1 VPKRRQGIAAKGCV
15 ITQKRAVLI
24 YLAAA
29 AWNRAKLTVFFNTT
43 SARKNP
49 LSYEHPSN
57 LEREYPT
64 IWRRIYADS
73 LGAFVLNYF
82 THEIFWKSPI
92 GGAVVEVRI
101 IFRDRER
108 WKALRKPSAPT
119 GRIGLTNWS
128 DGKGNIL
135 RVMSAKKNLRGKKK
149 SGYVAGQEMSAFLD
163 VTLVNSRSTVLI
175 FSSLRKLEL
184 YEKGLTNVHMGADIT
199 VPLTILHG
207 FLVYGSL
214 FLSLVTS

>member
-1 VPKRRQGIAAKGCV
+1 
-15 ITQKRAVLI
+15 
-24 YLAAA
+24 
-29 AWNRAKLTVFFNTT
+29 
-43 SARKNP
+43 
-49 LSYEHPSN
+49 
-57 LEREYPT
+57 
-64 IWRRIYADS
+64 
-73 LGAFVLNYF
+73 
-82 THEIFWKSPI
+82 
-92 GGAVVEVRI
+92 
-101 IFRDRER
+101 
-108 WKALRKPSAPT
+108 
-119 GRIGLTNWS
+119 
-128 DGKGNIL
+128 
-135 RVMSAKKNLRGKKK
+135 MSAKKNLRGKKK